1 MTLPAPAGA
10 PTGLD
15 ALAEPQVPVS
25 RGWVSRL
32 TIASIGLYAGFFG
45 PLQVLLALQIADFAP
60 THKESVLALVTGVG
74 ALMSTVGTPLW
85 GALSDRT
92 GSRFGRRLPWIAGGA
107 LAGALAL
114 LVLSAASSVAM
125 VVVGWA
131 AVQLCLN
138 GVVAALTACVPD
150 QVPEQQRGFVSGWV
164 GLAQTMGVV
173 VGTGVATAA
182 GGIRAGYA
190 ALAALVIVTVSL
202 FLVRSGDRPLRDD
215 QRGPLALGAFV
226 RGFWVSPRAH
236 PDFAWAWGT
245 RFLMNVANAIGTLY
259 LLYFL
264 TDVVRVDDPEGHVFI
279 LVLIY
284 AGALC
289 LTAVVSGIASD
300 RLGKR
305 KIFVIVAGVV
315 MTAACLF
322 LAFRPTW
329 PGAVGA
335 AVLLGLGFGVYAAV
349 DFALI
354 TEVLPAAADR
364 ARDLGVI
371 NIANALPQVLAPV
384 IAAPVLALFATRATG
399 YRALYVVAAVV
410 GLVGALLVR
419 RIRSVS

>member
-131 AVQLCLN
+131 AAQLCLN

-150 QVPEQQRGFVSGWV
+150 QVPEQQRGVVSGWV
-164 GLAQTMGVV
+164 GLDQTMGVV

-315 MTAACLF
+315 MTAACLL

>member
-131 AVQLCLN
+131 AAQLCLN

-150 QVPEQQRGFVSGWV
+150 QVPEQQRGVVSGWV
-164 GLAQTMGVV
+164 GLDQTMGVV

-315 MTAACLF
+315 MTAACLV

>member
-131 AVQLCLN
+131 AAQLCLN

-150 QVPEQQRGFVSGWV
+150 QVPEQQRGVVSGWV

-315 MTAACLF
+315 MTAACLL

>member
-1 MTLPAPAGA
+1 
-10 PTGLD
+10 
-15 ALAEPQVPVS
+15 
-25 RGWVSRL
+25 
-32 TIASIGLYAGFFG
+32 
-45 PLQVLLALQIADFAP
+45 
-60 THKESVLALVTGVG
+60 
-74 ALMSTVGTPLW
+74 MSTVGTPLW

-92 GSRFGRRLPWIAGGA
+92 GSRLGRRLPWITGGA
-107 LAGALAL
+107 LAGAAAL
-114 LVLSAASSVAM
+114 LLLSAASSVAM
-125 VVVGWA
+125 VVAGWA

-138 GVVAALTACVPD
+138 GVVAALTACIPD
-150 QVPEQQRGFVSGWV
+150 QVPERQRGAVSGWV

-190 ALAALVIVTVSL
+190 ALAALVIVAVAT
-202 FLVRSGDRPLRDD
+202 FLVRSGDRPLRGD
-215 QRGPLALGAFV
+215 QRSPFALGAFV
-226 RGFWVSPRAH
+226 RGFWISPRAY

-245 RFLMNVANAIGTLY
+245 RFLMNVSNAIGTLY

-264 TDVVRVDDPEGHVFI
+264 TDVVRVDNPEGHVFI

-284 AGALC
+284 AAGLC
-289 LTAVVSGIASD
+289 LTAVLSGIASD
-300 RLGKR
+300 RLGRR
-305 KIFVIVAGVV
+305 KIFVTASGVV
-315 MTAACLF
+315 MTVACLV
-322 LAFRPTW
+322 LAFEPTW

-399 YRALYVVAAVV
+399 YRALYIVAGVV
-410 GLVGALLVR
+410 GLIGALLVR